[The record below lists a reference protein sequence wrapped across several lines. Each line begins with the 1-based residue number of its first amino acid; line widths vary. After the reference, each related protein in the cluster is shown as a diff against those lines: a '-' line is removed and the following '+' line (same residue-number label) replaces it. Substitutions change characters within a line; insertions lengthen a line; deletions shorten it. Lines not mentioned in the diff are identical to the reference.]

1 MANKDGVARGNT
13 RFNSLGMDL
22 NRNMNRPAD
31 PVLSPENHAME
42 TWLKKMIEKGMKP
55 QIAIDLHNHQG
66 GEVVMYGHP
75 NTVKREEYKSDG
87 LMTLQNHYLIVD
99 KDSDIGQYDS
109 NIRKFESLVCQHTWY
124 TQTASSARDYPVSGV
139 NASVPR
145 YNVDFACV
153 LELSQVWI
161 GKLDKAPFSGDWL
174 LFGKQMRDVF
184 YHYFDDK

>member
-1 MANKDGVARGNT
+1 MANYAKLNNGQLEMATKMVVGN
-13 RFNSLGMDL
+13 NELIYNPSDDKLVELGY
-22 NRNMNRPAD
+22 
-31 PVLSPENHAME
+31 
-42 TWLKKMIEKGMKP
+42 K
-55 QIAIDLHNHQG
+55 
-66 GEVVMYGHP
+66 
-75 NTVKREEYKSDG
+75 EYVPTEMLPPK
-87 LMTLQNHYLIVD
+87 
-99 KDSDIGQYDS
+99 
-109 NIRKFESLVCQHTWY
+109 EWY